1 MSDWVLIMAGG
12 GGTRL
17 WPASRRKR
25 PKQFLPLLPGGK
37 TLLGA
42 TVERLAAVAPPE
54 RTLVVTAADQVAEVL
69 RCAPSLPRENVV
81 VEPKA
86 RNTAACIGL
95 GAIEVLRRDPQ
106 GVVAVIPSD
115 QFARGLDAY
124 RTAVQK
130 ALALAR
136 TSPVVTVGIAPTGPE
151 TGYGYLE
158 LDGQGIVQRF
168 VEKPNRAI
176 AEKYLAAG
184 NYLWNSG
191 MFFFRAER
199 MLQEIRKQLP
209 ALGGILDEI
218 QKHPSR
224 ANELYPT
231 APSISIDY
239 GVMEKLGRGEVA
251 CVRGDFGW
259 DDVGGWAA
267 LPADLDASGNRAMG
281 EHVLIDAERNVI
293 YAEGKRL
300 IAAIGVNDLVIVA
313 TDEATLVLPKERAQ
327 DVKAVIAALEQSKR
341 DSYL

>member
-1 MSDWVLIMAGG
+1 MSNWVLIMAGG

-25 PKQFLPLLPGGK
+25 PKQFLPLLPGDQ

-95 GAIEVLRRDPQ
+95 GAIEVMRRDPE
-106 GVVAVIPSD
+106 GALAVIPSD
-115 QFARGLDAY
+115 QHASGLDAY

-130 ALALAR
+130 ALDLAQS
-136 TSPVVTVGIAPTGPE
+136 SPVVTVGITPTGPE

-158 LDGQGIVQRF
+158 LDGNGIVQRF
-168 VEKPNRAI
+168 VEKPDRAT
-176 AEKYLAAG
+176 AQKYVAAG

-191 MFFFRAER
+191 MFFFRAQP
-199 MLQEIRKQLP
+199 MLHTIANHLPELGRILFEIL
-209 ALGGILDEI
+209 
-218 QKHPSR
+218 HNPSR
-224 ANELYPT
+224 ANDLYPT

-259 DDVGGWAA
+259 DDIGSWAA
-267 LPADLDASGNRAMG
+267 LPANVG
-281 EHVLIDAERNVI
+281 EHVLIDASGCVL

-300 IAAIGVNDLVIVA
+300 IAAIGVNDLVIVT

-327 DVKAVIAALEQSKR
+327 DVKAVIAALERSKR

>member
-1 MSDWVLIMAGG
+1 MSNWVLIMAGG

-42 TVERLAAVAPPE
+42 TVERLAAVAPAE

-95 GAIEVLRRDPQ
+95 GAIEVLRRDPD

-130 ALALAR
+130 ALELA
-136 TSPVVTVGIAPTGPE
+136 TSNPVVTVGIAPTGPE

-158 LDGQGIVQRF
+158 LDGNGIVQRF
-168 VEKPNRAI
+168 VEKPDRPT
-176 AEKYLAAG
+176 AEKYVAAG

-199 MLQEIRKQLP
+199 MLQEIRKRLP
-209 ALGGILDEI
+209 ELGRILDEI
-218 QKHPSR
+218 RDNPAR

-259 DDVGGWAA
+259 DDVGSWAA
-267 LPADLDASGNRAMG
+267 LPANVG
-281 EHVLIDAERNVI
+281 EHVLIDAERNVL

-300 IAAIGVNDLVIVA
+300 IAAIGVHDLVIVA